1 MTTDFLRTL
10 ALAGTALCLAACT
23 TPPSPA
29 PLPDIAEA
37 RAQIDRGALQR
48 AHALLL
54 PLARQRP
61 ADTELQLLLTRIRLD
76 CLTRGPDI
84 DDPAFCMSLHPPLHP
99 PPAASP
105 APAAANTSPAPPTP
119 RRADAK
125 PEAAAPQGA
134 LARPVTLQFSDATLR
149 SVFSVI
155 GRASGLDIVF
165 DKDVAAD
172 TRLSLQLRG
181 APAQG
186 AIDKACLAAGLAW
199 RMLDEATLL
208 VYPDVARKQAD
219 YQALAVRS
227 FYLAHADARF
237 VAASL
242 KAVLKSR
249 DVVVDDKLN
258 MLVVRDTL
266 PALAQTEQLVRMHD
280 VAEPEVVL
288 DVQVLEV
295 KRTLLERLGVQWPV
309 QVGLSPL
316 PLQLQRPGSAY
327 DAAVPLTLR
336 DLLSASAAST
346 GLAVA
351 PLTLNAQ
358 RDDTGLNMLA
368 SPRIRAKSR
377 ERARVM
383 IGERVPNVTSTSTA
397 TGLVSESI
405 TYVDVGL
412 KLEVEPQVYAGH
424 EVLIKLSL
432 EVSNILEATQ
442 TASGTLTYRI
452 GTRNASTVLRL
463 RDGENQLLAGL
474 IQADEQRGHARVPG
488 LAALPLVGRL
498 FGNHSDERAKTE
510 IVLSITPRLIRGLG
524 APATVESGFEA
535 GTASGLRG
543 RVDAEAAVVEAAP
556 AAAGANAAS
565 APVANGAAPRPIQAP

>member
-1 MTTDFLRTL
+1 MTTDFRLFVTQTL
-10 ALAGTALCLAACT
+10 AGMALGLAACT

-37 RAQIDRGALQR
+37 RALIDRGALQR

-54 PLARQRP
+54 PLAQQRP
-61 ADTELQLLLTRIRLD
+61 GDTELQLLLTRIRLD
-76 CLTRGPDI
+76 CLTRGPDV
-84 DDPAFCMSLHPPLHP
+84 DDPAFCAPLR
-99 PPAASP
+99 PAATAGP
-105 APAAANTSPAPPTP
+105 APATVAPPSAPTP
-119 RRADAK
+119 RRPDAK
-125 PEAAAPQGA
+125 PEVTVPQGA

-181 APAQG
+181 VPAQS

-219 YQALAVRS
+219 YQVLAVRS

-295 KRTLLERLGVQWPV
+295 KRTLLERLGVQWPA
-309 QVGLSPL
+309 QLGLGPL

-383 IGERVPNVTSTSTA
+383 IGERVPNVTATSTA

-412 KLEVEPQVYAGH
+412 KLEVEPQVFAGH

-442 TASGTLTYRI
+442 TSSGTLTYRI

-463 RDGENQLLAGL
+463 HDGENQLLAGL

-535 GTASGLRG
+535 GTASALRG
-543 RVDAEAAVVEAAP
+543 RVDAEAAAVVEAVP
-556 AAAGANAAS
+556 AAAGANAAP
-565 APVANGAAPRPIQAP
+565 APVANGAAPRPTQAP